1 MRSLTNVMTHTI
13 EAILASL
20 ERAPALLRAMVDE
33 MPRGLRKRRLR
44 PEKWSLHEHACHLAV
59 AQDLFEQRL
68 DQMLAEDHPVIQ
80 PNLPDQDD
88 APDRLL
94 GMDLDATLA
103 RFEADRK
110 RLVNR
115 LRRLSPAQW
124 QRSAQHAE
132 YSRYT
137 VYIMFRHLALHDM
150 LHMYRMEELLLQPNP

>member
-1 MRSLTNVMTHTI
+1 MTPNI

-20 ERAPALLRAMVDE
+20 DRAPSLLRNLVDE
-33 MPRGLRKRRLR
+33 MPPALRKRRRR

-68 DQMLAEDHPVIQ
+68 DQMLAHDHPVIHPYQ
-80 PNLPDQDD
+80 PHEDD

-94 GMDLDATLA
+94 AMDLDATLA

-110 RLVNR
+110 RLVER
-115 LRRLSPAQW
+115 LRLLAPAQW

-137 VYIMFRHLALHDM
+137 VFIMFRHLALHDM
-150 LHMYRMEELLLQPNP
+150 LHMYRMEELLLEPAWSASPDP